1 VLELAILLRELSV
14 LLLLRQG
21 VTVVLVH
28 VGQSVV

>member
-14 LLLLRQG
+14 LPLLRQG
-21 VTVVLVH
+21 VTVVLVR